1 MKLPVWCHQNCFSE
15 NEHFRHQLAEM
26 MKLLH
31 FTTKV
36 SMLCTVLIGVLC
48 SLNGTS
54 CIVCV
59 SVVRIQYELYEVK
72 RQSASSP
79 VTVDLREKQKLNM

>member
-1 MKLPVWCHQNCFSE
+1 
-15 NEHFRHQLAEM
+15 
-26 MKLLH
+26 
-31 FTTKV
+31 
-36 SMLCTVLIGVLC
+36 MLCTVLIGVLC